1 MSAFHNHKPAR
12 CAGVFAVFAC
22 ALLAGASP
30 VRAADTTFG
39 RLVNPEPQN
48 WLTVHHDYGAQRFSA
63 LSAINRT
70 NVKNLKLA
78 FAIGLGGTSN
88 NESLEATPLVEDGF
102 MYMVDSWGIVSKID
116 VRSGTSGPI
125 VRSLKSRTAIAASR
139 CGTIWSSQS
148 PATRGG

>member
-1 MSAFHNHKPAR
+1 MSSFHDRKPANP
-12 CAGVFAVFAC
+12 AGVVAAFAC
-22 ALLAGASP
+22 VLLAATSA
-30 VRAADTTFG
+30 VRAADTAFE

-48 WLTVHHDYGAQRFSA
+48 WLTVHHDYSAQRFSA
-63 LSAINRT
+63 LDVINRT

-116 VRSGTSGPI
+116 VRSGTSGP
-125 VRSLKSRTAIAASR
+125 LLWHMNPNLYNPHPNR
-139 CGTIWSSQS
+139 C
-148 PATRGG
+148 